1 MTKILLL
8 ITLFFLSLSG
18 VEIPTMKAKIHPFH
32 KNIELNAK
40 IIQLPN
46 AKQSIMSQVSGHIE
60 QYFVKEGQRVKKGQK
75 IVLIESILIS
85 KMTAEFVSQKKQL
98 QAQEKNY
105 KATLSLYKKGM
116 TSLQELNQQSIK
128 KDELLAKLNALKSQ
142 LKTLGINTMRLKKA
156 SADFILYAHSDGIV
170 SRILQPQ
177 HSSISQNSQIISLV
191 KEKAY
196 YLKSFVPLEYAS
208 QVKIGQKIVIN
219 PNGKLIISHI
229 TQILPKVDEDTQRI
243 VLLSSIE
250 ESAQNLFIN
259 SYIPATLYFS
269 NSKSL
274 VGVPKSALSF
284 FNNEWVVFIPKEE
297 EHHEKHDEK
306 HEDEEHED
314 EEHEHEGHE
323 VPYEIRV
330 VKIVASDE
338 NFIGILGLETGEEYV
353 SDKSYYV
360 KSMMLKSSLGEHG
373 H

>member
-1 MTKILLL
+1 MTKVLLL
-8 ITLFFLSLSG
+8 TTLIFISLKAI
-18 VEIPTMKAKIHPFH
+18 EIPTSHAKIHYFH
-32 KNIELNAK
+32 KNVELNSQ
-40 IIQLPN
+40 IIQLAN

-60 QYFVKEGQRVKKGQK
+60 KYFVKEGQRVKHGQK

-85 KMTAEFVSQKKQL
+85 KMTAEFISQKKQL

-105 KATLSLYKKGM
+105 KATKSLYAKGM
-116 TSLQELNQQSIK
+116 TSLQTLNQQSIK

-142 LKTLGINTMRLKKA
+142 LNTLGIETNKLKKA

-177 HSSISQNSQIISLV
+177 HSSISQNTQIISLV

-208 QVKIGQKIVIN
+208 KVKIGQKIVIHTN
-219 PNGKLIISHI
+219 HKQIISHV
-229 TQILPKVDEDTQRI
+229 TQILPKVDDTTQRI

-259 SYIPATLYFS
+259 AYISTTLYFT
-269 NSKSL
+269 KSEPF
-274 VGVPKSALSF
+274 VGVTKSALSF
-284 FNNEWVVFIPKEE
+284 FNNEWVVFVPKEDD
-297 EHHEKHDEK
+297 EHNDDEHDDEKVHDE
-306 HEDEEHED
+306 HG
-314 EEHEHEGHE
+314 HEGHE
-323 VPYEIRV
+323 VPYEIRI
-330 VKIVASDE
+330 VKILASDE
-338 NFIGILGLETGEEYV
+338 SYVGVLGLEEGEEYV
-353 SDKSYYV
+353 DDKSYYV